1 MKKFLMGLALLGVV
15 ASQSVAD
22 DQEIYKK
29 YNFVLDFMN
38 DAVVHFSVYDLN
50 GTKVRDSTSFA
61 PNLEFESLNE
71 ARKADKI
78 VNKVCKGKRIYA
90 SNSYDFI
97 CGDEDKKYE
106 YVQLLIDAGIKISV
120 PR

>member
-1 MKKFLMGLALLGVV
+1 MSLALLGVV
-15 ASQSVAD
+15 ASQSVAS

-38 DAVVHFSVYDLN
+38 DGAVHFTVYDLN
-50 GTKVRDSTSFA
+50 GTKIRDSNTFV
-61 PNLEFESLNE
+61 PNLEFESLND

-97 CGDEDKKYE
+97 CGDENKKYE
-106 YVQLLIDAGIKISV
+106 YVQLLIDADIKV
-120 PR
+120 K